1 MYALGMKM
9 ALILLLMSS
18 FALANTENAAF
29 FAAGVKLPKKR
40 FNEIIRLFEI
50 EFQPLAAQNGRKFE
64 ILSDYNEDWAQAFA
78 RRWETDHIIVYG
90 GASALIG
97 GTEDSF
103 ALLLCHETGHLYGGR
118 PWGDD
123 KNQLA
128 LEGQADFWSPE
139 CFKRIVSKLEPRSGD
154 RLTEAALVL
163 TAFYA
168 DNRTIAHPRV
178 DTHDESVVNET
189 LKTHPEP
196 QCRLDTILA
205 GASGKS
211 RPLCWFKP

>member
-1 MYALGMKM
+1 MKL
-9 ALILLLMSS
+9 ALIFLLVSS
-18 FALANTENAAF
+18 FALAHTEKAF
-29 FAAGVKLPKKR
+29 VTAPGVKLPKKR
-40 FNEIIRLFEI
+40 FLEILKIFEL
-50 EFQPLAAQNGRKFE
+50 EFAPLAAQNGRKFE

-128 LEGQADFWSPE
+128 LEGQADYWSHK
-139 CFKRIVSKLEPRSGD
+139 CFKQVLPKLAPRNGD
-154 RLTEAALVL
+154 RLMEAALVL

-168 DNRTIAHPRV
+168 DNRGIPHPRV
-178 DTHDESVVNET
+178 DTPDVSVVRET

-205 GASGKS
+205 GRDYQP
-211 RPLCWFKP
+211 RPNCWFAD

>member
-1 MYALGMKM
+1 MKLVLFFILFSGVALG
-9 ALILLLMSS
+9 SP
-18 FALANTENAAF
+18 ENAIF
-29 FAAGVKLPKKR
+29 IPGGVKLPKKR
-40 FNEIIRLFEI
+40 FLEIIRLFET
-50 EFQPLAAQNGRKFE
+50 EFQPLAAQNGRTFE

-123 KNQLA
+123 KNQLS
-128 LEGQADFWSPE
+128 LEGQADYWSHK
-139 CFKRIVSKLEPRSGD
+139 CFHQIVPKLAPRTGD
-154 RLTEAALVL
+154 RLKEAALVL

-168 DNRTIAHPRV
+168 DNRNIQHPRV
-178 DTHDESVVNET
+178 DTPDETVVPET

-205 GASGKS
+205 GSAG
-211 RPLCWFKP
+211 RPRPKCWFAF